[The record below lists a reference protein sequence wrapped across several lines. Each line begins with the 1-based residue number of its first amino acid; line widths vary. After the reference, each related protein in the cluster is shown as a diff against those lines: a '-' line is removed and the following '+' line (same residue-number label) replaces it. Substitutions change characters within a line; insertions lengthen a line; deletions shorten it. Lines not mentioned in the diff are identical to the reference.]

1 MKMHSIIIIFFIIN
15 LRLVSAL
22 PTNPVVK
29 SIMGNVIAT
38 AHQGST
44 GKGVGGGSKIT
55 SGVLGPRGGSA
66 ATAGSSIT
74 IGEVM
79 NSSPQLRPLYLAL
92 VVIACIVGVVAIAAL
107 LFKCTQ
113 CISACRKQR
122 QGLKQQDAE
131 KGVAQP
137 TTVDPCVAVPEA
149 AVTKP
154 ENHGT
159 DNYHGV

>member
-1 MKMHSIIIIFFIIN
+1 MHSTIIIFFSIIN
-15 LRLVSAL
+15 IALGSAL
-22 PTNPVVK
+22 PTNLVVK
-29 SIMGNVIAT
+29 SIMDHVIAT

-44 GKGVGGGSKIT
+44 DKAVDGVYKMS
-55 SGVLGPRGGSA
+55 SGVLGPRGGGS

-92 VVIACIVGVVAIAAL
+92 VVIACIVGVVAIVAL

-122 QGLKQQDAE
+122 RGLKQQDSE

-137 TTVDPCVAVPEA
+137 ATVDPCVAVPEA

-154 ENHGT
+154 ANHGAN
-159 DNYHGV
+159 NYYGV